1 MNDTTLTGIHHLE
14 LTVSDLGR
22 SVGWYREVL
31 GFEVA
36 RRMDKG
42 SIEVVMLRSGA
53 LIIALVRHVG
63 AEAPGAPDAPAA
75 TADRFDERRLGLDH
89 VGFAVPSPDAV
100 DAWAARLDEHGVA
113 RSEVKDGALPGSRL
127 VVFRD
132 PDGIQL
138 ECYYAPT

>member
-1 MNDTTLTGIHHLE
+1 MSETVLTGIHHLE
-14 LTVSDLGR
+14 LTVSDLER
-22 SVGWYREVL
+22 SVRWYQEVL
-31 GFEVA
+31 GLEEA

-42 SIEVVMLRSGA
+42 FLEVVMLRSGTM
-53 LIIALVRHVG
+53 LVVLVRHVG
-63 AEAPGAPDAPAA
+63 NDADPP
-75 TADRFDERRLGLDH
+75 DRFDERRIGLDH

-100 DAWAARLDEHGVA
+100 EAWAARLDGLGVA

-132 PDGIQL
+132 PDGIQF